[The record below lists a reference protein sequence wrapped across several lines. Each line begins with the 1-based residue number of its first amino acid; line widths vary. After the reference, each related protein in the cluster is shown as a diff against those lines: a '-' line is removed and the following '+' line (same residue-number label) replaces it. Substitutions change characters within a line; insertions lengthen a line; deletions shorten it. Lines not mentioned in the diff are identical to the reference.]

1 MPAALRRSPRML
13 ALAGAALTLL
23 FAPGCDDDD
32 DPVAPAVAFDLNVT
46 SGNNQTLARSAVSAP
61 MVVTLLDQYGDPMAG
76 QIVTWDIETGGGSLA
91 SETSVTDNDG
101 EATTTYTAGIVPGAI
116 TIEAR
121 VTGVPNVLF
130 HHTVQ

>member
-1 MPAALRRSPRML
+1 
-13 ALAGAALTLL
+13 
-23 FAPGCDDDD
+23 
-32 DPVAPAVAFDLNVT
+32 
-46 SGNNQTLARSAVSAP
+46 
-61 MVVTLLDQYGDPMAG
+61 MAG

>member
-1 MPAALRRSPRML
+1 ML

-76 QIVTWDIETGGGSLA
+76 QVVTWDIETGGGSLA

-101 EATTTYTAGIVPGAI
+101 GSHHDLHGGPRPGC
-116 TIEAR
+116 
-121 VTGVPNVLF
+121 
-130 HHTVQ
+130 HHDRGEGDGRA

>member
-1 MPAALRRSPRML
+1 MHAALRGSTRLL
-13 ALAGAALTLL
+13 AMAGAALTLV
-23 FAPGCDDDD
+23 FAPGCDDD
-32 DPVAPAVAFDLNVT
+32 DPVAPAVAFDLNIT

-61 MVVTLLDQYGDPMAG
+61 MVVNLLDQYGDPMAG
-76 QIVTWDIETGGGSLA
+76 QIVTWDIETGGGSLV
-91 SETSVTDNDG
+91 SETSTTDADG